1 MTDWLKRKRR
11 VLTAGL
17 AAVVIAAPAIGQ
29 TAEWSIRPLDAVKSE
44 GDSGTTPFTFVVERS
59 GDASEAATVM
69 YSVRGSGDNQTGKA
83 DFSSDTVDSTV
94 VTWGDNRYGQTNVPA
109 GLDNVAAIAAG
120 NSHTVA
126 LRLDGTVV
134 AWGCNGYGQT
144 NVPAGLDNV
153 VSIAAGYEHTVA
165 LRADGTVVAWGR
177 NILGQ
182 TDVPAGLADVVSIAA
197 GEYHTVALRANG
209 TVVAWGYNRYG
220 QTDVPAGLA
229 DVVAIA
235 VGKDHIVA
243 LRANGTVVAWGKNWS
258 GQTDV
263 PVGLADVVAIAVG
276 WSYTV
281 ALRADGTVVA
291 WGRNIL
297 GQTDVPVGLAD
308 VVAIAV
314 DGTDMPGWSHT
325 VALRLDGTVV
335 AWGWN
340 GWGQTDV
347 PAGLADVV
355 AIAAR
360 GWHTVALRA
369 NGTVVAWGWNSS
381 GQTDVPAG
389 LDNVVSIAVGK
400 DHTVALRADGTVAF
414 APGET
419 SKTLTID
426 VQGDLEPE
434 PDESFTVLLH
444 VPSPSAGNRLNVVT
458 TEGVIRNDDQADIAV
473 YAEDN
478 PMSAGERLDFGNVLF
493 GSTAARRLQV
503 RNLGNIDL
511 EDIRAAIS
519 GEQAADFS
527 VLLSVA
533 GLAPDAVS
541 DLTVRFTPKGAG
553 NRSAVLR
560 LFSSDPDENPF
571 TIALQGNGQA
581 ADIAI
586 GVGEDSISDGE
597 RLDFGDVLFGSTSER
612 HFQVRNLGDADL
624 ESLRFVVSGGQAAE
638 FELVEPS
645 VVSLAPGESL
655 DLTARF
661 TPKGAGNRS
670 AVLRLFSNDPDENPF
685 TIALQGNG
693 QAADIA
699 IEVEGASNSDIS
711 NGGSWDLGDVSFGL
725 SSVTEGLL
733 QVRNRGNIDLE
744 NLRFVVSGEQA
755 AEFELVEPS
764 VDSLAPGESL
774 DLTARFS
781 PVGVGSRSA
790 LLRLFSND
798 PDENPFAITLRGNGI
813 IAAKLAAG
821 GVETRPPNFVTV
833 GFRILDP
840 GGVGLN
846 LPEELV
852 KQEGFFDVREDRV
865 ALSPSESFLQTAK
878 VDEVPSVIRTALM
891 LDNGFSTVHE
901 LPAIKA
907 AAKRLIAEAAPGQEF
922 AVYSFSSAV
931 GLLQDFTADS
941 ALLNEAVD
949 AVAVGQ
955 ASTDLYGAIQAGVA
969 RWTDSTNLDGV
980 VDGVVR
986 GFLVVL
992 TDGRDTTGRHTLE
1005 ETLAARG
1012 NRQVFTVGLGA
1023 EMDPAV
1029 LRQLGNAGFFGV
1041 SQSEELEGVFA
1052 AIQQRIL
1059 ADANSFYWLNYTS
1072 PKRGDA
1078 ARRLT
1083 VGIKGN
1089 TYRGSDAVLEV
1100 EFNSRE
1106 FTDLAGGVRVNR
1118 DIVHPGGLERIEI
1131 AGDAPFLAEAFT
1143 VLSAFPPAY
1152 TWELAD
1158 SSVARIAVLE
1168 DNRRIELHPLANG
1181 ETTLTVTDT
1190 ANAPL
1195 LGSAYR
1201 RTLRIA
1207 VSGISVIRPVVKLFL
1222 PQRVSGSWARLF
1234 IWLFGR
1240 LGHGAGR

>member
-1 MTDWLKRKRR
+1 MGRQMCRQFSANR
-11 VLTAGL
+11 
-17 AAVVIAAPAIGQ
+17 
-29 TAEWSIRPLDAVKSE
+29 
-44 GDSGTTPFTFVVERS
+44 
-59 GDASEAATVM
+59 
-69 YSVRGSGDNQTGKA
+69 QTGWRFFA
-83 DFSSDTVDSTV
+83 GMTM
-94 VTWGDNRYGQTNVPA
+94 GRQMCLA
-109 GLDNVAAIAAG
+109 GLDGVVSIAAG
-120 NSHTVA
+120 GSHTVA
-126 LRLDGTVV
+126 LR
-134 AWGCNGYGQT
+134 
-144 NVPAGLDNV
+144 
-153 VSIAAGYEHTVA
+153 
-165 LRADGTVVAWGR
+165 
-177 NILGQ
+177 
-182 TDVPAGLADVVSIAA
+182 
-197 GEYHTVALRANG
+197 
-209 TVVAWGYNRYG
+209 
-220 QTDVPAGLA
+220 
-229 DVVAIA
+229 
-235 VGKDHIVA
+235 
-243 LRANGTVVAWGKNWS
+243 
-258 GQTDV
+258 
-263 PVGLADVVAIAVG
+263 
-276 WSYTV
+276 
-281 ALRADGTVVA
+281 
-291 WGRNIL
+291 
-297 GQTDVPVGLAD
+297 
-308 VVAIAV
+308 V
-314 DGTDMPGWSHT
+314 DGS
-325 VALRLDGTVV
+325 
-335 AWGWN
+335 
-340 GWGQTDV
+340 
-347 PAGLADVV
+347 
-355 AIAAR
+355 
-360 GWHTVALRA
+360 
-369 NGTVVAWGWNSS
+369 
-381 GQTDVPAG
+381 
-389 LDNVVSIAVGK
+389 
-400 DHTVALRADGTVAF
+400 VAF

-426 VQGDLEPE
+426 VRGDLEPE
-434 PDESFTVLLH
+434 PDESFAVLLH
-444 VPSPSAGNRLNVVT
+444 VPSPSAGNRLNVIT

-473 YAEDN
+473 YAEDS

-493 GSTAARRLQV
+493 SSTAARRLQV

-511 EDIRAAIS
+511 ENVRATIS

-527 VLLSVA
+527 VLLPVA
-533 GLAPDAVS
+533 GLSPGAAA
-541 DLTVRFTPKGAG
+541 DLTVRFTPKGAE
-553 NRSAVLR
+553 NHSAVLR

-571 TIALQGNGQA
+571 MIALQGNGQA

-586 GVGEDSISDGE
+586 GMGEDSISDGE

-624 ESLRFVVSGGQAAE
+624 VDLRFVVSGEQAAE

-693 QAADIA
+693 RAADIA

-725 SSVTEGLL
+725 SSVTEGRL

-764 VDSLAPGESL
+764 VDSLSPGESL
-774 DLTARFS
+774 DLTVRFL
-781 PVGVGSRSA
+781 PAGVGSRSA
-790 LLRLFSND
+790 LLAIFSND

-821 GVETRPPNFVTV
+821 SVETRPPNFVTV

-840 GGVGLN
+840 AGVGLN

-852 KQEGFFDVREDRV
+852 KQEVFFDVQEDGV

-941 ALLNEAVD
+941 ALLNEAID

-969 RWTDSTNLDGV
+969 RWTDSTNL
-980 VDGVVR
+980 DGVVR

-1059 ADANSFYWLNYTS
+1059 ADANSFYCLNYAS

-1100 EFNSRE
+1100 EFNSRD

-1158 SSVARIAVLE
+1158 SSVARIAALE
-1168 DNRRIELHPLANG
+1168 DNCRIELHPLANG

-1201 RTLRIA
+1201 PTLRIA
-1207 VSGISVIRPVVKLFL
+1207 VSGISVVRPVVKLFL
-1222 PQRVSGSWARLF
+1222 PQRVSGGGLVFSFGYSDGSAMGPGDEARFWIRSTADFRSWRREVARLRLAGGVLS
-1234 IWLFGR
+1234 WERPGEAASGR
-1240 LGHGAGR
+1240 YFQVLEKPRED